1 MNKNQRHLNHYG
13 ENLSSPGE
21 TEEALRRSL
30 SKVAAKRTKC
40 VTMRM
45 IKDEDVYDLLRKI
58 PAAKVSS
65 YGDLA
70 KALGNPSASRVIGL
84 ILGKNPN
91 PIKVPCHR
99 VVMSDGKVGG
109 YAYGTAKKKELLEKE
124 GVSFTNGIIND
135 FRNVR
140 VYP

>member
-1 MNKNQRHLNHYG
+1 VVLV
-13 ENLSSPGE
+13 
-21 TEEALRRSL
+21 EEHQLQVDLITIAMLICNMHELMQVPANRIKRNIGRS
-30 SKVAAKRTKC
+30 
-40 VTMRM
+40 

-58 PAAKVSS
+58 PPGKVST

-70 KALGNPSASRVIGL
+70 KALGNPSASRVIGS
-84 ILGKNPN
+84 ILAKNPN

-109 YAYGTAKKKELLEKE
+109 YAYGSARKKELLEKE
-124 GVSFTNGIIND
+124 GVFITNGIIND
-135 FRNVR
+135 FKNVR